1 LKARVA
7 RTLVVL
13 ALAVGAAVLPW
24 PALAQVPPHAPG
36 TICIT
41 QFFWCWAQPPGPP
54 GYPCGCPS
62 QYGFVPGYLG

>member
-1 LKARVA
+1 MKARVA
-7 RTLVVL
+7 RTMVVL
-13 ALAVGAAVLPW
+13 ALAVGAALLPW
-24 PALAQVPPHAPG
+24 PAFAQVPPHAPG
-36 TICIT
+36 TICFT